1 MKHLSF
7 FLVISSLVILAC
19 SSVTSNK
26 TEDFSSY
33 FYPITGKDTTVFV
46 FSDSRENKISLI
58 VYQKSDT
65 ELVKITCGIIEESKE
80 IGFSKKDKVI
90 KDSTNVIIQGISLSG
105 HTTYTDSVLKYPRY
119 NLPEFKDTLVKTQN
133 SFFGPIKIEM
143 FFSWKLKQKTNVD
156 VLGKTTPALVLEQ
169 RMEIYQ
175 TIQGQRMSSLDSKKE
190 MTYAKNFGL
199 VKLNNLTEGYTYKL
213 IAKTNLPQARKDIKQ
228 GKRW

>member
-119 NLPEFKDTLVKTQN
+119 NLTEFKDTLVKTQN

-143 FFSWKLKQKTNVD
+143 FFSWKLKQKTNRNQ
-156 VLGKTTPALVLEQ
+156 E
-169 RMEIYQ
+169 
-175 TIQGQRMSSLDSKKE
+175 
-190 MTYAKNFGL
+190 
-199 VKLNNLTEGYTYKL
+199 NN
-213 IAKTNLPQARKDIKQ
+213 IN
-228 GKRW
+228 